1 MQMAWQRNRTESQN
15 AGEENILLWNCQLS
29 SYWVLES
36 SCFLVFLLLE
46 PCSCVVL
53 GIDWTDEE
61 RARDELL
68 SKKKGVVQGRRTVLY
83 QGRGREKRKKADS
96 SPNRR
101 GENQWKVL
109 GEGVKWKVAAS
120 DTNVAV
126 RADNGTSLQASLT
139 VSRCFKASL
148 FLLAP
153 LSWSMCTHIHN

>member
-1 MQMAWQRNRTESQN
+1 M
-15 AGEENILLWNCQLS
+15 
-29 SYWVLES
+29 
-36 SCFLVFLLLE
+36 
-46 PCSCVVL
+46 
-53 GIDWTDEE
+53 
-61 RARDELL
+61 
-68 SKKKGVVQGRRTVLY
+68 LY

-126 RADNGTSLQASLT
+126 RAVNGTSLQASLT
-139 VSRCFKASL
+139 VSGCFKASL

-153 LSWSMCTHIHN
+153 LS